1 MCLFQ
6 LLEAQKHH
14 QSTQT
19 HIKTQFWHP
28 TWPCLIVNNTP
39 ISFSWIYLWPI
50 FLTTQ
55 LNVKCSKIAKISK
68 LKLWLLQKIIVKHL
82 NPFKFSHCQ
91 QIPPLF
97 FRRDSLTSYH
107 LCNTRPM
114 ANVQLKVHSALY
126 SQHQSQPQIKRVVQ
140 RRFSRSIAQ
149 YSCPSTYK
157 SSPKLQTKWLTQNQP
172 QLKKSR

>member
-1 MCLFQ
+1 MRHKTHKIAPRWIMCLFQ
-6 LLEAQKHH
+6 LLEVQKHH

-19 HIKTQFWHP
+19 HINNQFWHP

-39 ISFSWIYLWPI
+39 ISFLWIYMWPI

-55 LNVKCSKIAKISK
+55 PYVKCSKIAKISK
-68 LKLWLLQKIIVKHL
+68 FKLQLLKKIIVKHL

-114 ANVQLKVHSALY
+114 ANVRLKDTVHW
-126 SQHQSQPQIKRVVQ
+126 Q
-140 RRFSRSIAQ
+140 
-149 YSCPSTYK
+149 TT
-157 SSPKLQTKWLTQNQP
+157 KLIDRKTSGWKLPIETDN
-172 QLKKSR
+172 

>member
-6 LLEAQKHH
+6 LLEVQKHH

-19 HIKTQFWHP
+19 HINTQFWHP

-68 LKLWLLQKIIVKHL
+68 LKLWLCQKIIVKHL

-97 FRRDSLTSYH
+97 FRSDSLTSYH
-107 LCNTRPM
+107 LCYTRPM
-114 ANVQLKVHSALY
+114 ANVRLKVHSALPPPTMMTGGNGGC
-126 SQHQSQPQIKRVVQ
+126 QWLVVVVVVIEN
-140 RRFSRSIAQ
+140 SINFFFLFEPFP
-149 YSCPSTYK
+149 YT
-157 SSPKLQTKWLTQNQP
+157 
-172 QLKKSR
+172 

>member
-1 MCLFQ
+1 MNYVFFQ
-6 LLEAQKHH
+6 LLEVQKHH

-19 HIKTQFWHP
+19 HINTQFWHP

-39 ISFSWIYLWPI
+39 ISFLWIYMWPI

-55 LNVKCSKIAKISK
+55 PYVKCSKIAKISK
-68 LKLWLLQKIIVKHL
+68 FKLQLLKKIIVKHL

-114 ANVQLKVHSALY
+114 ANVQLKVHSALPSFY
-126 SQHQSQPQIKRVVQ
+126 YVKFWHLKNCWILHHKKVFFIKKLLETMKQ
-140 RRFSRSIAQ
+140 ELLCSTDTRSTI
-149 YSCPSTYK
+149 
-157 SSPKLQTKWLTQNQP
+157 
-172 QLKKSR
+172 

>member
-6 LLEAQKHH
+6 LLEVQKHH

-19 HIKTQFWHP
+19 HINNQFWHP

-39 ISFSWIYLWPI
+39 ISFLWIYMWPI

-55 LNVKCSKIAKISK
+55 PYVKCSKIAKISK
-68 LKLWLLQKIIVKHL
+68 FKLQLLKKIIVKHL

-114 ANVQLKVHSALY
+114 ANVRQKVHSAMVLLFCIVLD
-126 SQHQSQPQIKRVVQ
+126 PDEFLILFL
-140 RRFSRSIAQ
+140 FSIEGSKF
-149 YSCPSTYK
+149 YK
-157 SSPKLQTKWLTQNQP
+157 HTWV
-172 QLKKSR
+172 

>member
-6 LLEAQKHH
+6 LLEVQKHH

-19 HIKTQFWHP
+19 HINNQFWHP

-39 ISFSWIYLWPI
+39 ISFLWIYMWPI

-55 LNVKCSKIAKISK
+55 PYVKCSKIAKISK
-68 LKLWLLQKIIVKHL
+68 FKLQLLKKIIVKHL

-114 ANVQLKVHSALY
+114 ANVRLKVHSVVLV
-126 SQHQSQPQIKRVVQ
+126 SQFQCWSHIFS
-140 RRFSRSIAQ
+140 FSRTFS
-149 YSCPSTYK
+149 
-157 SSPKLQTKWLTQNQP
+157 
-172 QLKKSR
+172 QLMSHF